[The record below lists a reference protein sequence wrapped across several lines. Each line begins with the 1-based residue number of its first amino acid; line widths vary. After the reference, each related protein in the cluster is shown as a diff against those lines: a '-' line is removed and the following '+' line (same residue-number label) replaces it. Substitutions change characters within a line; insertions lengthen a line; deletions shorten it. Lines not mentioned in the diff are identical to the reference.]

1 MITPIV
7 IELGRLSAHQ
17 GVKIPAS
24 VIPEVRNHV
33 SPPAPRRGESS
44 TGLLYSGRPVTQDR
58 ARVNGQW
65 REVAV
70 AA

>member
-17 GVKIPAS
+17 GIKVPTSAITEFPNEMSRPTPSQADS
-24 VIPEVRNHV
+24 
-33 SPPAPRRGESS
+33 APGLHRSRPTPLPDRSRRDGH
-44 TGLLYSGRPVTQDR
+44 
-58 ARVNGQW
+58 
-65 REVAV
+65 EVAV